1 MQTFFSNKSIDRSLS
16 LSFKHDVAIVLDVVF
31 SSPPLIKSLFRI
43 IRKYSSLNVRRNF
56 SLLCVDVYQTRVI
69 PDILRPRV
77 LFPFLVFARP
87 RIRFPPPFVCFLD
100 ASVGSWTIAGLF
112 YLPGEGKWSFYSCL
126 TYISQRARSHKGRRA
141 TIFAWRSR
149 WRDSLTTVRRWNRFF
164 FFTGETIKI
173 ARWFK
178 ITQRVT
184 I

>member
-43 IRKYSSLNVRRNF
+43 IRKYRSLNVRRNF
-56 SLLCVDVYQTRVI
+56 SLLCVDVYQTRVLHRI
-69 PDILRPRV
+69 FYAHAFFF
-77 LFPFLVFARP
+77 LFAAFARP

-141 TIFAWRSR
+141 IIFAWRSR
-149 WRDSLTTVRRWNRFF
+149 WRDSLTTVRRWDGGTVFF
-164 FFTGETIKI
+164 FLREKQSRLLGDSK
-173 ARWFK
+173 
-178 ITQRVT
+178 
-184 I
+184 